1 MRILTFL
8 LTLSLLTG
16 CVQERPW
23 HYQAD
28 ASVKNNHVC
37 ISVPDD
43 VSGIRKLVGISIYRP
58 GKGGKAEWSA
68 SVEPGQPVMI
78 VMPGSCLADEFK
90 GFVAG
95 SSYSVEISTIGEAY
109 DDTPRKYWTEFRLVN
124 DMNDKQKIVMEPVQ
138 R

>member
-8 LTLSLLTG
+8 LAVSLLAG

-28 ASVKNNHVC
+28 ASIKNNHVC

-43 VSGIRKLVGISIYRP
+43 ISGLRKLVGISIYRP
-58 GKGGKAEWSA
+58 GKGGNAEWSI
-68 SVEPGQPVMI
+68 SVEPGQPAMI
-78 VMPGSCLADEFK
+78 VTPGTCLANEFK

-95 SSYSVEISTIGEAY
+95 GSYSVEISTIGDAY
-109 DDTPRKYWTEFRLVN
+109 DDTPRKYWTEFTLVN
-124 DMNDKQKIVMEPVQ
+124 DTNDKQKIVMEPV
-138 R
+138 RR